1 MQIIL
6 SVLFAIHGWKKSSAR
21 CYLGAKYAGNWNCP
35 DFTWN
40 D

>member
-1 MQIIL
+1 MYIE
-6 SVLFAIHGWKKSSAR
+6 FKSIFLEIR
-21 CYLGAKYAGNWNCP
+21 IQKLYLGAKYASNWNCP